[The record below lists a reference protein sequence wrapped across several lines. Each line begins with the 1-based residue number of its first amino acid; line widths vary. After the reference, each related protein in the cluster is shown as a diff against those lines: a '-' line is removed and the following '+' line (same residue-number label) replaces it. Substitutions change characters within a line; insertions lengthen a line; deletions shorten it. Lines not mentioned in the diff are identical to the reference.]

1 MRSRKRYDRKR
12 RRGAFVAN
20 QLNKLTRH
28 FEGDAQIGGGNET
41 LLSIGQMARLNA
53 VSEKALRLYQAKGI
67 LEPAYTDE
75 ASGYRYYT
83 LGQCATLDM
92 ICQLRCVGFSL
103 EEIAETLKDS
113 DVAALRDRV
122 RDHVQQIETQMH
134 ELAQAH
140 QVGGDLLRSCE
151 VYLDKP
157 PCNQLMLESMP
168 EKRVLEFPLSRV
180 ETSEPDDDGAHAM
193 GAWELNL
200 RFVKREIV
208 ERGLPLSLFRN
219 VGCII
224 ARNDLLAGRIR
235 YDRAFVFVTPAFGE
249 AAVRDAVRIPA
260 QTCLCE
266 YIDGVFTHDGRE
278 RETVE
283 LARMLEECDRR
294 GMEPAGDY
302 RGEIIADSP
311 AFLYE
316 GREMLFKMCL
326 PVRLKNQPTWQMPV
340 QRDVMG
346 SWRGLRDAATDQASL
361 FHEGNAKS
369 R

>member
-1 MRSRKRYDRKR
+1 MAQQNGT
-12 RRGAFVAN
+12 GAQAN
-20 QLNKLTRH
+20 RLTRH
-28 FEGDAQIGGGNET
+28 FEGEARVGGESET

-67 LEPAYTDE
+67 LEPARTDE
-75 ASGYRYYT
+75 ATGYRYYT

-92 ICQLRCVGFSL
+92 IQQLRCVGFSL
-103 EEIAETLKDS
+103 EQIGEVLAAG
-113 DVAALRDRV
+113 DVTSLRDRV
-122 RDHVQQIETQMH
+122 REHVEEVEQRMR

-140 QVGGDLLRSCE
+140 QIGADLLRSCE

-157 PCNQLMLESMP
+157 PCNELFLETVP
-168 EKRVLEFPLSRV
+168 ERRVLEFPLTRV
-180 ETSEPDDDGAHAM
+180 ATSDPDNDGAGAM
-193 GAWELNL
+193 GTWELNL

-208 ERGLPLSLFRN
+208 ERELPLSLFRN
-219 VGCII
+219 VGCVIPR
-224 ARNDLLAGRIR
+224 AELLAGRIR

-249 AAVRDAVRIPA
+249 EVWAGATRIPA

-266 YIDGVFTHDGRE
+266 YIDGVLTDDGRE

-283 LARMLEECDRR
+283 LARMLEECERR

-311 AFLYE
+311 AFRYQ

-326 PVRLKNQPTWQMPV
+326 PVRLKDQPEWNMPA
-340 QRDVMG
+340 QRACMS
-346 SWRGLRDAATDQASL
+346 SWRAEPKPPSL
-361 FHEGNAKS
+361 FHEGEARGS
-369 R
+369 QG